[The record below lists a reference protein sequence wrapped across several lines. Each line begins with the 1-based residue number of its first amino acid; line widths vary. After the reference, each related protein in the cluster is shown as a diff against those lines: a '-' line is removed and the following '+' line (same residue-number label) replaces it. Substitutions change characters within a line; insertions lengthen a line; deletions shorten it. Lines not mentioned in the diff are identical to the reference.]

1 MTEPLPELARLGIGK
16 VLDELHGEFPSL
28 SISKIRYLERE
39 GLLEPE
45 RTPSGYRKF
54 SYDDVERLR
63 FILRQ
68 QKRYWPLS
76 TIRQALDEMDR
87 GLVPQTDIDGG
98 IKVPD
103 VSSDVD
109 GLPTPSAFL
118 EGRSRLRLSRQEVL
132 ESAGADEALLQEI
145 EAHGLLAR
153 RPGQTAYDGDDLVVV
168 DAVTRLAALGLEPRH
183 LRTVVTAVDR
193 EGDLLGAVVPERRR
207 REDKTAAAE
216 QLGELSA
223 LLLRLHTVL
232 LRHRLRG

>member
-1 MTEPLPELARLGIGK
+1 MTEPLPELTRLGIGK
-16 VLDELHGEFPSL
+16 VLDELHAEFPSL

-45 RTPSGYRKF
+45 RTASGYRKF

-118 EGRSRLRLSRQEVL
+118 EGRSRLRLSREEVL
-132 ESAGADEALLQEI
+132 ESTGADDALLQEI
-145 EAHGLLAR
+145 ETHGLLSR
-153 RPGQTAYDGDDLVVV
+153 RPGQAAYDGDDLVVV
-168 DAVTRLAALGLEPRH
+168 DAVARLAALGVEPRH
-183 LRTVVTAVDR
+183 LRTVLTAVDR
-193 EGDLLGAVVPERRR
+193 ETDLLGAVVPERRR
-207 REDKTAAAE
+207 RDDKTAAAE

>member
-118 EGRSRLRLSRQEVL
+118 EGRSRLRLSREEVL
-132 ESAGADEALLQEI
+132 ESAGADETLLQEI
-145 EAHGLLAR
+145 EAHGLLTR

-168 DAVTRLAALGLEPRH
+168 DAITRLAALGVEPRH

-193 EGDLLGAVVPERRR
+193 ESDLLGAVVPERRR
-207 REDKTAAAE
+207 RDDKTAAAE